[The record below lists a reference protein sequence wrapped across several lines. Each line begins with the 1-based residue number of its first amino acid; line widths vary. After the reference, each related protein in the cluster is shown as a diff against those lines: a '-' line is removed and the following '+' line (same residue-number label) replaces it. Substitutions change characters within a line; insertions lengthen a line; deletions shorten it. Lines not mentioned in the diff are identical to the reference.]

1 MVIHMIDS
9 IDISIS
15 RGTVNIYKVLIDPN
29 NNSCFINQK
38 KYEIESKL
46 INKIIEIIVTWKYEY
61 GCSNTLDAEE
71 FIVRINSAKA
81 ITYHG
86 KGIFPENYNEL
97 LSIIGDIEH
106 GR

>member
-1 MVIHMIDS
+1 MIDS
-9 IDISIS
+9 INIIIS
-15 RGTVNIYKVLIDPN
+15 RGTVNIYKILIDQN
-29 NNSCFINQK
+29 NNFCYINQK
-38 KYEIESKL
+38 KYEIDNKL

-71 FIVRINSAKA
+71 FIVKINSANA

>member
-1 MVIHMIDS
+1 MIDS
-9 IDISIS
+9 INIIIS
-15 RGTVNIYKVLIDPN
+15 RGTVNIYKILIDQN
-29 NNSCFINQK
+29 NNFCYINQK
-38 KYEIESKL
+38 KYEIDNKL

-71 FIVRINSAKA
+71 FIVKINSAKA

>member
-1 MVIHMIDS
+1 MIDS
-9 IDISIS
+9 INIIIS
-15 RGTVNIYKVLIDPN
+15 RGTVNIYKILIDPN
-29 NNSCFINQK
+29 NNFCYINQK
-38 KYEIESKL
+38 KYEINNKL

-71 FIVRINSAKA
+71 FIVKINSAKA